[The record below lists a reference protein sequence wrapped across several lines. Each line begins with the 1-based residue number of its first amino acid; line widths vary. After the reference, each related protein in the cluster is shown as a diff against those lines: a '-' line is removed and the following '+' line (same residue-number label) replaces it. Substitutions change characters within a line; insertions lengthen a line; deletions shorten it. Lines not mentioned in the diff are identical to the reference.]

1 MKLLSLRLPDDLHA
15 ALKELAAR
23 ENRSL
28 HSQIIYILRMYID
41 RKQEKEAQSQD

>member
-15 ALKELAAR
+15 ALKALAKR

-28 HSQIIYILRMYID
+28 HSQIVYILRMYIE
-41 RKQEKEAQSQD
+41 RMQEEGKAQD